1 MTNLTREV
9 KQTLKRIA
17 VKWCDDNGIYTEPL
31 PGSNMSPVDVL
42 VNAQAQGLLRIE
54 FFAKATASERYGH
67 KIGKT
72 ALEAAKSRQLLAER
86 IEAQLQI
93 TPDMNDKN
101 WERVLNWIVSEE
113 EKGKSF
119 DKYVEWYKAGNDYN
133 RPKTFQL
140 ANNPARIKGNW
151 AEAQAFE
158 VKETEQARML

>member
-1 MTNLTREV
+1 MTLTREV

-17 VKWCDDNGIYTEPL
+17 IKWCEDNGIYTEPL

-42 VNAQAQGLLRIE
+42 VNAQAQALLRIE

-72 ALEAAKSRQLLAER
+72 AIEAAKSRQLLAER
-86 IEAQLQI
+86 IQAQIQI
-93 TPDMNDKN
+93 TPDHDNKM
-101 WERVLNWIVSEE
+101 WTRVLNWIVSEE

-119 DKYVEWYKAGNDYN
+119 DKYSAWLKAGTQYN

-140 ANNPARIKGNW
+140 AKNPALIKGNW

-158 VKETEQARML
+158 AKETEQPKML